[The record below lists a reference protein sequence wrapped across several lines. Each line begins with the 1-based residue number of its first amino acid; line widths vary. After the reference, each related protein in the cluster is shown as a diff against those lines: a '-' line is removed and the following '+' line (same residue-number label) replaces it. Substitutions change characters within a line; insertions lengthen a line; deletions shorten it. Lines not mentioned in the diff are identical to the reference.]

1 VRLTVNDSDNEAPAD
16 SASNQSGLRNFSIPR
31 EIFIPLA
38 AALVPMALF
47 RLVGV
52 LAKGFDKPG
61 VEMPMWIA
69 VAMGIV
75 QTLGIVTMAVAVL
88 WRGEQKSKRVMFL
101 SEGHPRL
108 WRSYSLRLSL
118 VCLFLFDIVS
128 NLMAAFGGTGIFIY
142 VAVPSFIKYVIFNL
156 ATFAG
161 LKPTER
167 RQSGDNAHRR
177 DVL

>member
-1 VRLTVNDSDNEAPAD
+1 MNDPHDESPDD
-16 SASNQSGLRNFSIPR
+16 STSNQSGLRNFSIPR

-38 AALVPMALF
+38 AALVPTALF

-61 VEMPMWIA
+61 IEMPMWIA

-75 QTLGIVTMAVAVL
+75 QTLGIVTMAVVVL
-88 WRGEQKSKRVMFL
+88 WRGEQNSKRLMFL

-108 WRSYSLRLSL
+108 WRTGSLRLSL
-118 VCLFLFDIVS
+118 VCLFLFDIFS

-142 VAVPSFIKYVIFNL
+142 VAVPLFITYVIFNL
-156 ATFAG
+156 AAFAG

-167 RQSGDNAHRR
+167 RQSRDNAEWR
-177 DVL
+177 DVS